1 MPMLALLP
9 TLLCTA
15 LLDLLSRRERV
26 PALGPATALLVVL
39 ATPLGWALAH
49 LPEGLQHLRLMALLA
64 ALLPLALLALK
75 LATRRYVAA
84 PGLLPVLLANGAA
97 IGSVLMFDSAQ
108 REWLPSLG
116 IGVLAGLGF
125 WLILHLLGDLLD
137 RGDKADVPAPL
148 RGAPL
153 ALIGAGLMGLV
164 LLGVVGR

>member
-1 MPMLALLP
+1 MLALLP

-15 LLDLLSRRERV
+15 LVDLLSGRERA

-39 ATPLGWALAH
+39 ATPLGRALAH
-49 LPEGLQHLRLMALLA
+49 LPESLQHLRLMALLA

-75 LATRRYVAA
+75 LVARRYAAA

-97 IGSVLMFDSAQ
+97 IASVLMFASAQ

-116 IGVLAGLGF
+116 LGLLAGLGF
-125 WLILHLLGDLLD
+125 WLILHLLGELLA
-137 RGDKADVPAPL
+137 RAESAAIPAPL

>member
-15 LLDLLSRRERV
+15 LVDLLSRSDRA

-75 LATRRYVAA
+75 LIARRYPTA
-84 PGLLPVLLANGAA
+84 PGLLPALLANGAA
-97 IGSVLMFDSAQ
+97 IASVLMFDAAQ

-116 IGVLAGLGF
+116 LGVLAGLGF
-125 WLILHLLGDLLD
+125 WLILRLLGDLLA
-137 RGDKADVPAPL
+137 RAENANVPAPL

-153 ALIGAGLMGLV
+153 ALIGSGLMGLV